1 MVLDI
6 SSWFNL
12 DSSTS
17 QTTHMVIL
25 RSSLIMSVFLP
36 ATLLVEKEGDL
47 KLLRVALVLAG
58 FTTA

>member
-6 SSWFNL
+6 SSLFTL
-12 DSSTS
+12 DSSIP

-25 RSSLIMSVFLP
+25 RSSLIMSVFQP

-47 KLLRVALVLAG
+47 KLPRVGLVLAG